1 MSLLNDLN
9 PVQEKAVLETEGP
22 LLVFAGAGSGK
33 TRVLTYRIAYLIQE
47 RGVSPW
53 NIFAVT
59 FTNKAADEMRDRVE
73 RLLGGSARGTWI
85 STFHSACVRIL
96 RQHIERLGFQRNF
109 VIFDEQDQE
118 RHLKTVIKGLDLDFR
133 MFHPRAVQSTLEH
146 LKNEGIM
153 PDQYHPSQ
161 FNVFQKR
168 VALIYERYQE
178 DLRRNNALD
187 FGDLLLFVTILFRR
201 FPEILRSY
209 QELFRYV
216 MVDEFQDTNLIQYR
230 LIQQLVERHR
240 NICVVGD
247 DDQSIYRWR
256 GAEVGNIL
264 NFEKDFSEAK
274 VITLEQNYRSTQNI
288 LQAANQMVRRNRS
301 RKEKVLWTENPKGSL
316 LTFYVAEDE
325 GDEAR
330 FVVRK
335 IIEQSYPLSPT
346 GFVEGSVRPYR
357 DIAVF
362 YRINAQSRAIE
373 DELVR
378 HRIPYTVVG
387 GMKFYERKEIKD
399 ILAYLRLIVN
409 PSDGLSLKRIVNVP
423 PRGIGEKTIE
433 KMEALSKERGLSLYE
448 GLKQALKEGWLSP
461 VAQGKMEEFISMTEE
476 FREEMITLSISQLTS
491 VLLAKT
497 GYLHRLKEEGTEEA
511 LSKVENIDEL
521 INVMMGFEQGGEEG
535 SLETFLDKVS
545 LVTNVDLYEDKGN
558 RISLMTLH
566 CAKGLEFPVVFIVG
580 MEEGLLP
587 HYRRGDEIEDLE
599 EERRLCY
606 VGITRAKERLFISR
620 AERRSTFGVGR
631 ANLPSRFLDEL
642 PMDLMQLEQRQ
653 RKPESLFFQEPSMA
667 SLTSTPLESPAIYGG
682 DGIDNILIPHR
693 KGEIKVPSFLTG
705 STEDHYQQVCKGMD
719 DFTQESHLSADGE
732 VVLSPEEFFPLKI
745 GMRVR
750 HPKFGDGRVRSVE
763 GMDENQKATIVF
775 EAGGSKRL
783 KVRYA
788 NLEIL
793 E

>member
-9 PVQEKAVLETEGP
+9 PVQQKAVLETEGP

-33 TRVLTYRIAYLIQE
+33 TRVLTYRIAHLIQE
-47 RGVSPW
+47 KGVSPW

-59 FTNKAADEMRDRVE
+59 FTNKAADEMRERVE
-73 RLLGGSARGTWI
+73 RLLGTSARGTWV

-96 RQHIERLGFQRNF
+96 RHHIERLGFQRNF
-109 VIFDEQDQE
+109 VIYDKQDQE
-118 RHLKTVIKGLDLDFR
+118 RHLKVVIKGLDLDFR
-133 MFHPRAVQSTLEH
+133 MFHPRAVQSTLDR
-146 LKNEGIM
+146 LKNEGVM

-161 FNVFQKR
+161 FNIFQKR
-168 VALIYERYQE
+168 VALIYNTYQE

-209 QELFRYV
+209 QDLCRYV

-230 LIQQLVERHR
+230 LIQHLVERHR

-264 NFEKDFSEAK
+264 NFEKDFPETK

-301 RKEKVLWTENPKGSL
+301 RKEKVLWTENPEGNP
-316 LTFYVAEDE
+316 LTLYVAEDE

-330 FVVRK
+330 FVVWK
-335 IIEQSYPLSPT
+335 IMEESDLSSPS
-346 GFVEGSVRPYR
+346 GVAGGLGRRYR

-378 HRIPYTVVG
+378 HRIPYTIVG

-399 ILAYLRLIVN
+399 ILAYLRVIIN
-409 PSDGLSLKRIVNVP
+409 PSDGLSLKRIINIP

-433 KMEALSKERGLSLYE
+433 RLEALSRERGISFYKALE
-448 GLKQALKEGWLSP
+448 QALKEGWLSP
-461 VAQGKMEEFISMTEE
+461 VVHGKIEEFLHMTEE
-476 FREEMITLSISQLTS
+476 SREGMRNLSISQLTS
-491 VLLAKT
+491 DLLIRT
-497 GYLHRLKEEGTEEA
+497 RYLDRLRGEGTDEA

-521 INVMMGFEQGGEEG
+521 INVIMEFEHEGEEV
-535 SLETFLDKVS
+535 SLEAFLDKVS
-545 LVTNVDLYEDKGN
+545 LVTDVDLYEDKGN
-558 RISLMTLH
+558 RVSLMTLH

-580 MEEGLLP
+580 IEEGLLP

-606 VGITRAKERLFISR
+606 VGITRAKEKLFLSR
-620 AERRSTFGVGR
+620 AEKRSTFGVGR

-642 PMDLMQLEQRQ
+642 PMDLIQLEQRP
-653 RKPESLFFQEPSMA
+653 RKPESLFFQDSSMA
-667 SLTSTPLESPAIYGG
+667 SL
-682 DGIDNILIPHR
+682 
-693 KGEIKVPSFLTG
+693 PSI
-705 STEDHYQQVCKGMD
+705 EDHYLGEGMNI
-719 DFTQESHLSADGE
+719 FTPEGHHSGDGE
-732 VVLSPEEFFPLKI
+732 VVLSPEGFFPLKI

-750 HPKFGDGRVRSVE
+750 HPKFGEGRVRFVE
-763 GMDENQKATIVF
+763 GIDENQKATIVF
-775 EAGGSKRL
+775 ETVGSRRL

>member
-9 PVQEKAVLETEGP
+9 PVQQKAVLETEGP
-22 LLVFAGAGSGK
+22 LLIFAGAGSGK

-47 RGVSPW
+47 KGVSPW

-59 FTNKAADEMRDRVE
+59 FTNKAANEMRERVE
-73 RLLGGSARGTWI
+73 RLLGISARGTWI

-96 RQHIERLGFQRNF
+96 RRHIERLGFQRNF

-118 RHLKTVIKGLDLDFR
+118 RNLKAVIKGLDLDFR
-133 MFHPRAVQSTLEH
+133 MFHPRAVQSTLEQ
-146 LKNEGIM
+146 LKNEAVT
-153 PDQYHPSQ
+153 PDRYHPSQ
-161 FNVFQKR
+161 FNIFQKR

-201 FPEILRSY
+201 YPEILRSY
-209 QELFRYV
+209 QELCRYV
-216 MVDEFQDTNLIQYR
+216 MIDEFQDTNLIQYH
-230 LIQQLVERHR
+230 LIQQLVQRHR
-240 NICVVGD
+240 DLCVVGD

-264 NFEKDFSEAK
+264 NFEKDFPEAK

-288 LQAANQMVRRNRS
+288 LHAANEMVRRNRS
-301 RKEKVLWTENPKGSL
+301 RKEKVLWTENPPGNL
-316 LTFYVAEDE
+316 LTLYVAEDE

-330 FVVRK
+330 FVVRNIMK
-335 IIEQSYPLSPT
+335 EHDLLSSS
-346 GFVEGSVRPYR
+346 SVAGGLGRRYR

-362 YRINAQSRAIE
+362 YRINAQSRAVE

-378 HRIPYTVVG
+378 HQIPYTVVG

-399 ILAYLRLIVN
+399 VLAYLRVILN
-409 PSDGLSLKRIVNVP
+409 PSDGLSLKRIINVP

-433 KMEALSKERGLSLYE
+433 KLEAFFREKRIPLYE
-448 GLKQALKEGWLSP
+448 GLKQTSKNGGLSP
-461 VAQGKMEEFISMTEE
+461 IAQGKIEEFLGMVEE
-476 FREEMITLSISQLTS
+476 FREKRGTLSISQLTS
-491 VLLAKT
+491 DLLVRT
-497 GYLHRLKEEGTEEA
+497 GYLDRLKEEGTDEA

-521 INVMMGFEQGGEEG
+521 INVIMEFEHESEEV
-535 SLETFLDKVS
+535 SLETFLDQVS
-545 LVTNVDLYEDKGN
+545 LVTDIDLYEDKGN
-558 RISLMTLH
+558 RVSLMTLH

-606 VGITRAKERLFISR
+606 VGITRAKEKLFFSR

-631 ANLPSRFLDEL
+631 ANLASRFLDEL
-642 PMDLMQLEQRQ
+642 PVELVQLEERQ
-653 RKPESLFFQEPSMA
+653 REN
-667 SLTSTPLESPAIYGG
+667 AIV
-682 DGIDNILIPHR
+682 DL
-693 KGEIKVPSFLTG
+693 
-705 STEDHYQQVCKGMD
+705 
-719 DFTQESHLSADGE
+719 TQEDIFSAGQAM
-732 VVLSPEEFFPLKI
+732 VLSPEQFLPLRV
-745 GMRVR
+745 GMKVR
-750 HPKFGDGRVRSVE
+750 HPKFGEGRVKSVE
-763 GMDENQKATIVF
+763 GMDEDQKATILFQTV
-775 EAGGSKRL
+775 GSKRL

-788 NLEIL
+788 QLEIF